1 MRNKQLIRI
10 ATACVALILSV
21 VLLSW
26 YHTKDLPPSVFFD
39 QEYAQIDVPLSVSCK
54 HYPSGTNFSY
64 VWQIGDTV
72 IDNHS
77 ATYTPTR
84 NDLGKF
90 ITVTVTSDDDTPAQQ
105 LQMYFSEL
113 PVFYINTPYDDSV
126 SSKDFYFDA
135 VIRMQGNSLYNSS
148 TTELYEGNF
157 LIKGRGNSTW
167 WTEKRSYRI
176 KLEHDTDLMNMGSSK
191 HWILHANPFDE
202 SLMRNKIA
210 YDLSGAMG
218 MPYMK
223 STWVDVIFN
232 GTYVGNY
239 SLCEQIRVA
248 PNRVDITDLEKYAS
262 SIAKVLIDTSTVP
275 ADQREALEN
284 HLIWHMEWLT
294 SGIVEYEGKTI
305 DLSSFFVL
313 PEINGGLLFELDA
326 FYDEPSKF
334 MVDNQPIQIRS
345 PKYIGTNATV
355 MQFAYEFVSAFYEAS
370 FLSQDFYTIYQGKAT
385 HYSELFDVD
394 SLALYFLLTEIFF
407 NEDAGLKSTYFYKDM
422 DDLAHMGP
430 IWDMDYSS
438 GGVGHNAHVYDQ
450 WQVNFYSN
458 YSQAKQWYKGLVH
471 DPYFLS
477 KVLEC
482 WETHRD
488 SVMHLID
495 ENNPLKDAY
504 QYLYT
509 SALAN
514 FAIWTNDSSQPP
526 DAPINQRF
534 QNGYRTLT
542 QWLNNRIHWLDQ
554 QFTTLENLVD
564 SIGAYDPGYDV
575 SLTYSQGN
583 ATVTSSQGT
592 TARFYFNG
600 RIQAELPIIEGQA
613 SWAVPAELMTS
624 ASDVIQ
630 VRVYNDDELWIGS
643 DYQDF
648 R

>member
-10 ATACVALILSV
+10 TAACAALILSL

-26 YHTKDLPPSVFFD
+26 YHTKDLPPCVSFD
-39 QEYAQIDVPLSVSCK
+39 QEYAQVDIPLTVSCK
-54 HYPSGTNFSY
+54 HYPSGTHFTY
-64 VWQIGDTV
+64 TWQIGDTI
-72 IDNHS
+72 IDNQT
-77 ATYTPTR
+77 ATYTPVK

-90 ITVTVTSDDDTPAQQ
+90 ITVTVASDDGTPDQQ

-113 PVFYINTPYDDSV
+113 PVFYINTLSGDSV
-126 SSKDFYFDA
+126 YSKDFYFDA
-135 VIRMQGNSLYNSS
+135 EIHMQGNEIYNSS
-148 TTELYEGNF
+148 TTALYQGSF

-167 WTEKRSYRI
+167 WTEKHSYRI
-176 KLEHDTDLMNMGSSK
+176 KLERATDLMDMGASK
-191 HWILHANPFDE
+191 HWILHANPFDD

-232 GTYVGNY
+232 GEYAGNY
-239 SLCEQIRVA
+239 SLCEQVRVDS
-248 PNRVDITDLEKYAS
+248 NRVDITNLEDYAS
-262 SIAKVLIDTSTVP
+262 SISKILIDTSTVP
-275 ADQREALEN
+275 VDQKEALEN
-284 HLIWHMEWLT
+284 HLIWNMDWLT
-294 SGIVEYEGKTI
+294 SGIVEYEGKSI
-305 DLSSFFVL
+305 DLSSFFAL
-313 PEINGGLLFELDA
+313 PEINGGFLFELDA
-326 FYDEPSKF
+326 FYDEPSRF
-334 MVDNQPIQIRS
+334 MVENQPIQIRN
-345 PKYIGTNATV
+345 PKYIGTNSTV
-355 MQFAYEFVSAFYEAS
+355 MQFAYDFVSSFYEAS
-370 FLSQDFYTIYQGKAT
+370 YLSSDFYTMYRGKAT
-385 HYSELFDVD
+385 HYSELFDID

-407 NEDAGLKSTYFYKDM
+407 NEDAGLKSTYFYKDI
-422 DDLAHMGP
+422 DEPAHMGP

-458 YSQAKQWYKGLVH
+458 YSQADQWYKGLVR

-482 WETHRD
+482 WETHRNT
-488 SVMHLID
+488 VMQLIGD
-495 ENNPLKDAY
+495 NNPLEQAY
-504 QYLYT
+504 EYLYS
-509 SALAN
+509 SAIAN
-514 FAIWTNDSSQPP
+514 FTLWINDPSQPA
-526 DAPINQRF
+526 DAPVNQRF
-534 QNGYRTLT
+534 QNGYQTLT
-542 QWLNNRIHWLDQ
+542 QWLTNHLQWLDQ

-600 RIQAELPIIEGQA
+600 KIQAELPIIDGQA
-613 SWAVPAELMTS
+613 SWTVPTELMTS

-643 DYQDF
+643 DYLDF